1 MQHRLSGL
9 LGALVLCAGSGAQ
22 AAIVHL
28 EGATVDFYY
37 DDAQPGMA
45 AYGALSAIGDSIFAT
60 PTTFI
65 AESLNGTGDSF
76 SALGTV
82 QVVLKSGYR
91 FDSVQVAQRGDY
103 LLNGAGASV
112 SVSGDLTIE
121 DSSNPATALST
132 TMTSSSDFTINDNAL
147 HAWSSS
153 GAFDVSSWTTV
164 TSVDLSLDTMLL
176 ANTGA
181 AGERAYIEKKFTGG
195 GLVTIMTT
203 PIPVPAAVWLFGSGL
218 IALTGFARRPRNG

>member
-1 MQHRLSGL
+1 ML
-9 LGALVLCAGSGAQ
+9 LGALALCAGSVAQ

-28 EGATVDFYY
+28 EGTTVDFYY

-45 AYGALSAIGDSIFAT
+45 AYGELSVIGDSSFAN
-60 PTTFI
+60 PTSFF

-121 DSSNPATALST
+121 DSSNPATVLTT
-132 TMTSSSDFTINDNAL
+132 TMTSSSDFSINDNAL

-164 TSVDLSLDTMLL
+164 ASVDLSLDTMLF

-218 IALTGFARRPRNG
+218 IALTGFARRSRNG